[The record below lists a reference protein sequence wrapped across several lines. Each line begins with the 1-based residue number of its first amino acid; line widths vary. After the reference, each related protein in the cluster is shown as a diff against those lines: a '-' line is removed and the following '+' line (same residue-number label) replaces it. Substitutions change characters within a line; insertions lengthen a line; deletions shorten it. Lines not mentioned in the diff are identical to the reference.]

1 MEQRAK
7 GKRSLANR
15 RSEVQE
21 EPAKGRASGTGA
33 AERTSSGA
41 PRRLATSSALCTAV
55 PTDLQRAQYRAPTRS
70 SRVRGWSGRDGTSER
85 RRGEGGRFLPGPWEK
100 GTEGGV
106 VGVGSQGRR
115 RQLGAYLL
123 PSLASSTACGTEE
136 LVVLLQEDCPSWVS
150 TIPPR
155 APYIAIVATSTTAA
169 EEPVRHRRSA
179 TGPARTASM
188 RTLLSP
194 EGAPTSRRYLRST
207 GPGPRG
213 PAPGL
218 FPPLPAAYSLP
229 SLRLGPAPFTPLA
242 TPPSSLQPSP
252 SAADLAPA
260 PTEILEDLSALCRA
274 SSQVPAR
281 MRGLRQ

>member
-1 MEQRAK
+1 M
-7 GKRSLANR
+7 
-15 RSEVQE
+15 
-21 EPAKGRASGTGA
+21 
-33 AERTSSGA
+33 
-41 PRRLATSSALCTAV
+41 
-55 PTDLQRAQYRAPTRS
+55 
-70 SRVRGWSGRDGTSER
+70 RGWSGRNGTSGG

-115 RQLGAYLL
+115 RQLGDYLL
-123 PSLASSTACGTEE
+123 PGWASSTACGTEE

-155 APYIAIVATSTTAA
+155 APHIAIAATSTTAA

-179 TGPARTASM
+179 TGPARPASM

-194 EGAPTSRRYLRST
+194 EGARASRRYLHQQV
-207 GPGPRG
+207 
-213 PAPGL
+213 PARVAPPPGL
-218 FPPLPAAYSLP
+218 FPPLPAACSLP
-229 SLRLGPAPFTPLA
+229 SVRLGPAPFTPFA
-242 TPPSSLQPSP
+242 TPPSSLQLSP

-260 PTEILEDLSALCRA
+260 PTEILEHLSALYRA

-281 MRGLRQ
+281 M